1 MSEEELAPG
10 RSSVAVNNCIR
21 QLSLHQHG
29 APGAWGG
36 AAPGLTRPP
45 QGRAMLLLLQ
55 SQTLKLVDPQDQT
68 LLHAQPVA
76 SIRVWGVGRDSG
88 RERDFAYVARDQ
100 LTQMLKCHVFRCE
113 SPAKDIATSLHEVC
127 SQVSPGLPW
136 VLPPPLCPPAACA
149 GQRDF
154 AYVARDQL
162 TQMLKCHVFRC
173 ESPAKDIATSLHEVC
188 SQVSPGLP
196 WVLPPPLCPPA
207 ACAGQRLGA
216 AS

>member
-1 MSEEELAPG
+1 MWGARAL
-10 RSSVAVNNCIR
+10 VACEGS
-21 QLSLHQHG
+21 LS
-29 APGAWGG
+29 
-36 AAPGLTRPP
+36 AA
-45 QGRAMLLLLQ
+45 
-55 SQTLKLVDPQDQT
+55 
-68 LLHAQPVA
+68 
-76 SIRVWGVGRDSG
+76 
-88 RERDFAYVARDQ
+88 
-100 LTQMLKCHVFRCE
+100 
-113 SPAKDIATSLHEVC
+113 SPC
-127 SQVSPGLPW
+127 
-136 VLPPPLCPPAACA
+136 
-149 GQRDF
+149 RDF